1 MLRLGA
7 ERKGVSNAPWIT
19 SVIVLLILAGGG
31 FGLYLTKPSAAS
43 NTTEV
48 MTHTEVTTHT
58 EVMTETRMGSAIP
71 FTPKASVMMAEG
83 IHNAYLIVVPV
94 GGGNWAIE
102 IHAEG
107 LKPTAGTGNI
117 YLIEAQQKGGAMGIA
132 PIHAQNATASEFS
145 VGRDGIGQYFTTLNQ
160 DPQATFE
167 SVLVVFLGGMQM
179 SNATVIA
186 TATP

>member
-1 MLRLGA
+1 MLRL
-7 ERKGVSNAPWIT
+7 EVQRKGVSNAPWIT
-19 SVIVLLILAGGG
+19 SVIVLLILAGAG
-31 FGLYLTKPSAAS
+31 FGLYLTKPSAVS

-48 MTHTEVTTHT
+48 MTHTEV
-58 EVMTETRMGSAIP
+58 MTETRLGSAVS
-71 FTPKASVMMAEG
+71 FTPKANVMAAEG

-117 YLIEAQQKGGAMGIA
+117 YLVEAQQKSGAMGTA
-132 PIHAQNATASEFS
+132 PIHAQNATESEFS

-160 DPQATFE
+160 DPRATFE

>member
-1 MLRLGA
+1 M
-7 ERKGVSNAPWIT
+7 EVQRKGVSNAPWIT
-19 SVIVLLILAGGG
+19 SVIVLLILAGAG
-31 FGLYLTKPSAAS
+31 FGLYLTKPSAVS
-43 NTTEV
+43 
-48 MTHTEVTTHT
+48 
-58 EVMTETRMGSAIP
+58 
-71 FTPKASVMMAEG
+71 FTPKANVMAAEG

-102 IHAEG
+102 IHAQG

-117 YLIEAQQKGGAMGIA
+117 YLVEAQQKSGAMGTA
-132 PIHAQNATASEFS
+132 PIHAQNATESEFS

-160 DPQATFE
+160 DPRATFE